1 MRTDS
6 FLYTDVV
13 CSRVSRSCF
22 LFEAIPAKLNEFGNA
37 AKRRREGV
45 RVRVRV
51 CARMSLCVSVF
62 VCAMDRGHGRKIIII
77 TNDKKRKETKMALGI
92 KNFGLV
98 AVVAVT

>member
-1 MRTDS
+1 M
-6 FLYTDVV
+6 
-13 CSRVSRSCF
+13 
-22 LFEAIPAKLNEFGNA
+22 
-37 AKRRREGV
+37 
-45 RVRVRV
+45 
-51 CARMSLCVSVF
+51 SVF